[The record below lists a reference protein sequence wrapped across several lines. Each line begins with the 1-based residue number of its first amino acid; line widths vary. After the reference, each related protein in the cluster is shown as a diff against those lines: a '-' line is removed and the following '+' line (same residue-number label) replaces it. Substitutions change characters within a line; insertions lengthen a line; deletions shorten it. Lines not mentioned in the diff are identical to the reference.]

1 MSDIFLIDGNAVGF
15 ACHSGQKLMAGP
27 MQTQAVFGIARTLR
41 AMQLHY
47 PRTYKT
53 MLWDGRAQWRI
64 DLYPDYKANRDSN
77 PKMKAMREA
86 YKAQRAYIETL
97 VKALGIDQVKS
108 PICEADDLAA
118 AYAQYFSKQSKSV
131 RLITAD
137 RDWLQLINANVCW
150 HDPVRDRLITLET
163 FEKETGF
170 AHPKQIVDLKCL
182 MGDTSDNIKGVGGIG
197 EVGAKK
203 LLHAYGSVEKLL
215 ALHGRGAL
223 TALPGPWEKLVTNED
238 GRLDRYRTNHT
249 LMNLLGAAKPGVEKR
264 HVTKGHFNPAVVREV
279 AEDLAFHSILSD
291 FDSWIKPFSRG
302 THDQVD

>member
-64 DLYPDYKANRDSN
+64 DMYPEYKANRDSN
-77 PKMKAMREA
+77 PKMQAMREA
-86 YKAQRAYIETL
+86 YKAQRVYIETL

-108 PICEADDLAA
+108 PECEADDLAA
-118 AYAQYFSKQSKSV
+118 AYAQYFSKQNKSV

-137 RDWLQLINANVCW
+137 RDWLQLINAYVCW

-163 FEKETGF
+163 FEQETGF

-215 ALHGRGAL
+215 ALHGKGAL

-264 HVTKGHFNPAVVREV
+264 HITKGHFNPAVIREV

-302 THDQVD
+302 SHDQVD